1 MLGFWGSFREFLGVG
16 SCGGGGVDFS
26 DLWSLGFQI
35 DNNKYTC
42 NNALYMIIAV
52 FGLGSNGR

>member
-1 MLGFWGSFREFLGVG
+1 MCVW
-16 SCGGGGVDFS
+16 GGGGGGGGEGVDFS

-42 NNALYMIIAV
+42 NNALYLIIAV